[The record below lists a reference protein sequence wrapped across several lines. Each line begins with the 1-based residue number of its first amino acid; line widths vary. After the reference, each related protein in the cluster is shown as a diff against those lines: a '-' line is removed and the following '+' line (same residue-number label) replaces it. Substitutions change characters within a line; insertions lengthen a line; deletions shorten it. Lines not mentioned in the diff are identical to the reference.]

1 MLENIEG
8 AIKNGQ
14 SRENGNIGY
23 TRKKTKT
30 NKTKT
35 KHNMCWTPQYSTNT
49 NNVYKTWV
57 FLQTAGGKDDYMLF
71 QI

>member
-1 MLENIEG
+1 MDNPEKMATLGTQEWRR
-8 AIKNGQ
+8 GQ
-14 SRENGNIGY
+14 
-23 TRKKTKT
+23 TKQT
-30 NKTKT
+30 QNTICVGH
-35 KHNMCWTPQYSTNT
+35 HNTQTNT